1 MDKVNLVLFIR
12 LRAIDSRQVVRW
24 FNCSDPRLAGHELVA
39 YFWGLNEE
47 FIIAIKLVTLFTLLS
62 CCSLLFLANLGLMLE
77 LVFVDNLGLQAFHV
91 GQEVPLLVLVQICLF
106 LHSALVSCIVF
117 YLFAKPLAELT
128 NHSTLATG

>member
-12 LRAIDSRQVVRW
+12 LRAIDSRQVVGW
-24 FNCSDPRLAGHELVA
+24 FYRPDPRLAGHKLVA
-39 YFWGLNEE
+39 YFWRLNEE
-47 FIIAIKLVTLFTLLS
+47 FIIAIKLVTFFTLLS
-62 CCSLLFLANLGLMLE
+62 CSLLLFLANLGLMLE
-77 LVFVDNLGLQAFHV
+77 LVFVGNLGLQTFHV

-106 LHSALVSCIVF
+106 LHSALGSCIVF